1 MIRRLRQ
8 IRYLQSVVRH
18 HSFSKVAE
26 ECHISQSAISQQIR
40 ALMYF
45 LWKWILESRTSI
57 QNLIAEAQKYDEI
70 MMLVSAAGFV

>member
-18 HSFSKVAE
+18 HSFSKAAE

-57 QNLIAEAQKYDEI
+57 PNLIAEAQKYDEI